1 MKEEYLII
9 LLTFII
15 VFVHS
20 NNTTDDY
27 LFQKEHAYRG
37 GEAGHLSTNNVP
49 PTRRYILTF
58 KGKRYLT
65 GIGSETRNSLYHIH
79 NGVDI
84 ILLTTCRHGKGWQT
98 MKDERCATDNLEYDK

>member
-1 MKEEYLII
+1 VIFQCS
-9 LLTFII
+9 FIC
-15 VFVHS
+15 
-20 NNTTDDY
+20 
-27 LFQKEHAYRG
+27 KEHAYRG

-84 ILLTTCRHGKGWQT
+84 ILLITCKHGKGWQT